1 MAAFYGIVWD
11 GVYGYEDFETDAT
24 GASVLKKNVA
34 TNGNARESIRP
45 GDIKYVDQNGDGVV
59 NEQDMVVIGRAI
71 PIHSGG
77 FNNNFSWKGLNLNVF
92 FQWCYGNDIMNANRI
107 IFEGNYAGKNINQFR
122 SYVDHWTPENTS
134 SRNYRPGGQGP
145 RGIYSSRTIEDG
157 SFLRL
162 KTLQLSYTLPKK
174 WSSKIRMESVQI
186 YVSGQNLWTW
196 TAYSGLDPE
205 VSTRNSALT
214 PGYDYSAYARNR
226 IYTAG
231 LKIVF

>member
-1 MAAFYGIVWD
+1 MY
-11 GVYGYEDFETDAT
+11 
-24 GASVLKKNVA
+24 K
-34 TNGNARESIRP
+34 R
-45 GDIKYVDQNGDGVV
+45 Q
-59 NEQDMVVIGRAI
+59 
-71 PIHSGG
+71 
-77 FNNNFSWKGLNLNVF
+77 
-92 FQWCYGNDIMNANRI
+92 
-107 IFEGNYAGKNINQFR
+107 
-122 SYVDHWTPENTS
+122 
-134 SRNYRPGGQGP
+134 
-145 RGIYSSRTIEDG
+145 IEDG

-174 WSSKIRMESVQI
+174 WSSKIRMESVQV